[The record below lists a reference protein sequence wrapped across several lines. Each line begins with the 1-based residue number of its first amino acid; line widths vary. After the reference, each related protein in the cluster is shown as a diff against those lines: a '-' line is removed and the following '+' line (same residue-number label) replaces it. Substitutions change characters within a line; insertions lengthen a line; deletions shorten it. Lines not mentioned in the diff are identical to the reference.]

1 MCAVIFSNIFLTP
14 TTHQAQ
20 GASGVSY
27 SSDSRE
33 MDGRKTL
40 LFLLEE
46 HRYDSLASSIQ
57 EQERQGGRHNK
68 SKRTVFH
75 VNRALPRSER
85 SRQARNRVGSFTQA
99 FHSNRNRF
107 SGKEACFICILCVGF
122 GIQLSEA
129 SFNGRISRSYEL
141 P

>member
-27 SSDSRE
+27 SSDPRE

-40 LFLLEE
+40 LFLPEE
-46 HRYDSLASSIQ
+46 HRHDSLASTQ
-57 EQERQGGRHNK
+57 EKERQNGRHNK

-99 FHSNRNRF
+99 LHSNRNRF
-107 SGKEACFICILCVGF
+107 PGKVACFICILCVGF

-129 SFNGRISRSYEL
+129 SFNERLSRSYEL

>member
-1 MCAVIFSNIFLTP
+1 MCAVISSNIFLTP

-20 GASGVSY
+20 GASGVNH
-27 SSDSRE
+27 SSDPRK

-46 HRYDSLASSIQ
+46 HRHDSLASIQ

-85 SRQARNRVGSFTQA
+85 SRQARNRVGRFAQA

-141 P
+141 L